1 MILVDANLLIY
12 ASVSG
17 FAQHNTA
24 RQWLERVLNQGP
36 RVGLPWPSLLA
47 FVRLSSNPRLFT
59 RPQSIGE
66 AWLQVEEWLNVAG
79 VWIPIPGDH
88 HREILRGL
96 LRVAGV
102 QSNIVPDAHSGG
114 AGDRARSDPLFQQ
127 QRFQALSELALGKPD
142 RRLSRMLPGNRT
154 SRPAN

>member
-1 MILVDANLLIY
+1 VILVDANLLIY
-12 ASVSG
+12 ANVSG

-66 AWLQVEEWLNVAG
+66 AWLKVEEWLNVAG

-102 QSNIVPDAHSGG
+102 QSNNVPDAHLAALAIEHGLTLCSSDSGFRRFPNLRWENPI
-114 AGDRARSDPLFQQ
+114 AG
-127 QRFQALSELALGKPD
+127 
-142 RRLSRMLPGNRT
+142 
-154 SRPAN
+154 